1 MGLLFDLSA
10 SNGSEAACGQ
20 GEEFIEESGFAIVST
35 VVVGDRD
42 QIKTGGKQTIVG
54 AGSPR
59 KVYALGTGSPSLEM
73 THSRLQIVRSKRR
86 RTSAV

>member
-1 MGLLFDLSA
+1 MLFVLSA

-54 AGSPR
+54 AGVAAKGIR
-59 KVYALGTGSPSLEM
+59 LGNRLTQLGDDALQVADREIEAT
-73 THSRLQIVRSKRR
+73 
-86 RTSAV
+86 